1 MEKGFILSSLNGRY
15 LKGSVAGVLRSKYF
29 DDWEWTGSRI
39 EERYKMAVLEIRR
52 EISQCPLEDNS
63 FTVLF

>member
-39 EERYKMAVLEIRR
+39 EERYKMAVLEIR
-52 EISQCPLEDNS
+52 NS
-63 FTVLF
+63 LSKYKMDYVWC